1 MICDVSYSDEGPRES
16 GPHWWARPS
25 PWLWG
30 LLILLAIAATQAPR
44 IASMLSGV
52 TSKPRTEAPA
62 RPRPAASAV
71 APALSGPDYTQAMVA
86 GRDFIGA
93 DLHGARLAHLD
104 LRGQNFRGADVA
116 GVIFAGSLLNGVN
129 LSHADLRGA
138 DLRYSCLRGAKLTGT
153 DLAGADFTGA
163 DITGT
168 IVRPRQVAK
177 AIGWASGESPSPC
190 LRSSA

>member
-1 MICDVSYSDEGPRES
+1 VES

-30 LLILLAIAATQAPR
+30 LVFLLAIAATQAPR
-44 IASMLSGV
+44 IASMLSGS
-52 TSKPRTEAPA
+52 TAKPRMEASA
-62 RPRPAASAV
+62 RPRPKVSAV
-71 APALSGPDYTQAMVA
+71 APVLSGPDYTQAMVT

-104 LRGQNFRGADVA
+104 LRGQDFKGADAA
-116 GVIFAGSLLNGVN
+116 GAIFTGSLLNGVN
-129 LSHADLRGA
+129 LSHVDLRGA
-138 DLRYSCLRGAKLTGT
+138 VLRYTCLRGAYLSGA

-163 DITGT
+163 DVTGAM
-168 IVRPRQVAK
+168 VKPRKAAK
-177 AIGWASGESPSPC
+177 AIGWASGGFPSPC